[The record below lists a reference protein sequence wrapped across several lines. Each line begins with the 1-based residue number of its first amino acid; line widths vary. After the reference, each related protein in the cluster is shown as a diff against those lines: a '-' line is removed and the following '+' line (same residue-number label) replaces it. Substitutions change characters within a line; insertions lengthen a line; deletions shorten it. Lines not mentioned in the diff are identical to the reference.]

1 MNGQIHVVLPNLQEL
16 RNIVSR
22 LAPVADDVDVSAN
35 HVCSTSLTL
44 ALPGYYMDGRYAV
57 APPPP
62 TNEIPHGGY
71 AQYEKPVPTHD
82 GEDKSGRDSG
92 KGKGKSR
99 KSNAKEE

>member
-1 MNGQIHVVLPNLQEL
+1 MNVMPGPPPHGSTPGM
-16 RNIVSR
+16 
-22 LAPVADDVDVSAN
+22 APP
-35 HVCSTSLTL
+35 
-44 ALPGYYMDGRYAV
+44 PGYYMDGRYAV

-82 GEDKSGRDSG
+82 GEDKSGRDTG